1 MIVTECLEPLCRLTL
16 LHMHKGPGKFS
27 SHYFISH
34 LSGGGDSFLKC
45 TIWIVAKVPDGLPSL
60 GDLSMSVNKPNL
72 EFSEE
77 SSLEWLEMSEFK

>member
-1 MIVTECLEPLCRLTL
+1 MTEWLEPICRVTL
-16 LHMHKGPGKFS
+16 LHMHKGTGKFS

-34 LSGGGDSFLKC
+34 LFGVVIHFLS
-45 TIWIVAKVPDGLPSL
+45 VQFGSLPKVPDGLPSL

-72 EFSEE
+72 RFSEE